1 MRILVNLAGILKED
15 SQSLYA
21 KSMLKALVDDTASSH
36 FFILVT
42 NGNITWP
49 ENLKS
54 DRVEVVTL
62 KFAKGKFLS
71 LFAVQCIVP
80 FIFLKKRASIVY
92 SPTTL
97 FPWLLAKK
105 SVVTIHDL
113 AYATFPEESGAFARN
128 IMSLSY
134 FLAAKFARHII
145 AISRTTA
152 EAVKKLYKRERAVT
166 VVYNAPVLASGD
178 GEMRAVCPSVPHTY
192 ILYMG
197 INRKRKN
204 LAVLIESLQYV
215 SGVYLVIA
223 GDRLA
228 GSHEE
233 FLAKKYGVEK
243 RIIELGY
250 IASES
255 CKIKLYKDAAIFAFP
270 TLDEGFGLPVTEAQ
284 TLGTP
289 LIVSDI
295 PIMREVAGD
304 GALFADP
311 KDPKIFGE
319 AINRLLSDGKLRE
332 ELRERGFINVRR
344 FSWAASAKVL
354 AELFN
359 ETEKNEIENNVNKQ

>member
-21 KSMLKALVDDTASSH
+21 KSMLKALVTDPGSPH
-36 FFILVT
+36 FFILVA
-42 NGNITWP
+42 NGNISWP
-49 ENLKS
+49 ASLRS
-54 DRVEVVTL
+54 DRVEVVTIN
-62 KFAKGKFLS
+62 FAKGKFLS
-71 LFAVQCIVP
+71 FFALQCIVP
-80 FIFLKKRASIVY
+80 FIFFKKRASIIY

-97 FPWLLAKK
+97 FPWLLVKK

-113 AYATFPEESGAFARN
+113 AYATFPEESGAFARS

-134 FLAAKFARHII
+134 SIAAKFSKHIV
-145 AISRTTA
+145 AISKTTA
-152 EAVKKLYKRERAVT
+152 EAVKKLYKREHAVI

-178 GEMRAVCPSVPHTY
+178 VEAYTICPSIPHTY

-204 LAVLIESLQYV
+204 LAVLIEALQYV

-233 FLAKKYGVEK
+233 FLAKKHGVEK

-250 IASES
+250 IAAEF

-270 TLDEGFGLPVTEAQ
+270 TLDEGFGLPVVEAQ

-289 LIVSDI
+289 LVVSDI
-295 PIMREVAGD
+295 AIMREVAGD

-311 KDPKIFGE
+311 KDPKIFGD
-319 AINRLLSDGKLRE
+319 AINHLLSDGKLRE
-332 ELRERGFINVRR
+332 ELRERGFVNARR
-344 FSWAASAKVL
+344 FSWVASAKVL
-354 AELFN
+354 AAIFN
-359 ETEKNEIENNVNKQ
+359 EIKK